1 MSRDA
6 DYIRMIHTARWLRL
20 RRDKL
25 SSNPLCERCEE
36 EGRFVPASEVHHV
49 TPVERGLTMREKESL
64 MFDPHNLRSLCH
76 ECHVKTHTEMGRSG
90 KKVTKERATEQL
102 ERFRK
107 IFM

>member
-6 DYIRMIHTARWLRL
+6 DYRRMIHTARWLRL

-49 TPVERGLTMREKESL
+49 TPVERGLTLREKESL
-64 MFDPHNLRSLCH
+64 MFDPHNLLSLCH
-76 ECHVKTHTEMGRSG
+76 ACHVRTHTEMGRSG
-90 KKVTKERATEQL
+90 KKQTAERNRMRL
-102 ERFRK
+102 EKFK
-107 IFM
+107 KKFM